1 MRVCWMRKRKAGV
14 FYRVNAMICSV
25 IRRWRTA
32 DELLADRWRTNA
44 EPLVNRWR
52 TNAEPLV
59 NR

>member
-1 MRVCWMRKRKAGV
+1 MRVCWMRKMKAGV

-44 EPLVNRWR
+44 EPLVNR
-52 TNAEPLV
+52 
-59 NR
+59 